1 MSNRGNGEGMRDTE
15 KLGQIPNF
23 VTWDGQRVIES
34 KSGYNSMDTTI
45 MLHLKQEEWKKLSA
59 VVNELLNRVVLL
71 QHCATVIWA

>member
-1 MSNRGNGEGMRDTE
+1 
-15 KLGQIPNF
+15 
-23 VTWDGQRVIES
+23 
-34 KSGYNSMDTTI
+34 MDTTI